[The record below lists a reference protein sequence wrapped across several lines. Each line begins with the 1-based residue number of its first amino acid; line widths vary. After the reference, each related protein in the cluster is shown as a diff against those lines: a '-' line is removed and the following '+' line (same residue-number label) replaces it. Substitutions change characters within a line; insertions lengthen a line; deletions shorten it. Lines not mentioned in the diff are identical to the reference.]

1 MTLLEQITADMTSAM
16 KSQDKFT
23 LSVLRMLK
31 SALQMEKISKMHD
44 LNDDEVIAVVKRQV
58 KQRKDSIA
66 EYEKFNKTEEVEN
79 LNKEIEVMSK
89 YLPAELSEGE
99 LSKIIDEAF
108 NEVKPESV
116 KDMGKVMKY
125 VTEKAGNRAD
135 MGTVSKMVKERL
147 S

>member
-58 KQRKDSIA
+58 KQRKDSIT

-89 YLPAELSEGE
+89 YLPAELSEEE

-125 VTEKAGNRAD
+125 VTENAGNRAD

>member
-58 KQRKDSIA
+58 KQRKDSIT

-89 YLPAELSEGE
+89 YLPAELTEEE

>member
-58 KQRKDSIA
+58 KQRKDSIT

-89 YLPAELSEGE
+89 YLPAELSEEE
-99 LSKIIDEAF
+99 LSKMIDEAV

>member
-44 LNDDEVIAVVKRQV
+44 LNDDEVVAVVKRQV
-58 KQRKDSIA
+58 KQRKDSIS

-89 YLPAELSEGE
+89 YLPAELSEEE
-99 LSKIIDEAF
+99 LSKVIEEAF

-125 VTEKAGNRAD
+125 VTEKVGNRAD

>member
-58 KQRKDSIA
+58 KQRKDSIT

-89 YLPAELSEGE
+89 YLPAELSEEE

>member
-1 MTLLEQITADMTSAM
+1 MTSAM

-58 KQRKDSIA
+58 KQRKDSIT

-89 YLPAELSEGE
+89 YLPAELSEEE

>member
-16 KSQDKFT
+16 KSQEKFT

-58 KQRKDSIA
+58 KQRKDSIT

-89 YLPAELSEGE
+89 YLPAELSEEE
-99 LSKIIDEAF
+99 LSKMIDEAF

-116 KDMGKVMKY
+116 KV
-125 VTEKAGNRAD
+125 EW
-135 MGTVSKMVKERL
+135 
-147 S
+147 

>member
-58 KQRKDSIA
+58 KQRKDSIT

-89 YLPAELSEGE
+89 YLPAELSEEE
-99 LSKIIDEAF
+99 LSKMIDEAF